1 MKKTHFNVCIL
12 KKFIYKFES
21 NSFLKV
27 MIYHFKIYS
36 QELDNFLLEVS
47 LDGNHTFFNFHTFIQ
62 NSLNYE
68 SHQLAS
74 FFVSD
79 AKWKKLKEISQID
92 MGLNGGAFLIMR
104 RTKIKELLHSSNQK
118 LIYTFDFIN
127 DRSFY
132 IELTGI
138 IMAQNLNEPLVTLK
152 RGNTPV
158 QILGE
163 ESYDQETAVLQE
175 EEVFMDFGELNDYNE
190 IFGEMDDF

>member
-1 MKKTHFNVCIL
+1 
-12 KKFIYKFES
+12 
-21 NSFLKV
+21 

-36 QELDNFLLEVS
+36 QESDNFLLEIS

-79 AKWKKLKEISQID
+79 PKWKKLKEISQID

-104 RTKIKELLHSSNQK
+104 RTKLKELLHSSNQK

-127 DRSFY
+127 DRSFF

-152 RGNTPV
+152 RGITPV